1 MRIQFNLIKKIL
13 LSITLI
19 LTFFLGNISSA
30 IAEYPDRPISVV
42 VAYNPGGATDFQARL
57 VTMMAAHP
65 KKDYLGQPI
74 VIINKPGAGGK
85 VGWNWFASKAR
96 NDGYDLAAYN
106 VPHFIS
112 QSIVFDDT
120 EYNIDNLE
128 PIANWGADPAVLIVG
143 KDSDFNTLDDLMSY
157 AKSNPGK
164 VTFSGAGKFVGHH
177 IAFLQFQKASG
188 LELTYVPHTGG
199 VPALTAVKGGQV
211 MAGVNN
217 LSDAYRS
224 QNDIKILALSPRFPH
239 EEEFDKIVY
248 ATCNPPFDPLE
259 FSEKTE
265 IVYHACEWDRN
276 FFNKDMSENLK
287 AFLSSE
293 RENIE
298 FCFMEEMLYWAAQ
311 IRYCFLFIKSL
322 LNHRAKLPC

>member
-1 MRIQFNLIKKIL
+1 MKIKNFILYFTFILSL
-13 LSITLI
+13 LS
-19 LTFFLGNISSA
+19 FGSVSQA
-30 IAEYPDRPISVV
+30 GDYPDRPISVV

-120 EYNIDNLE
+120 KYNIDNLE

-143 KDSDFNTLDDLMSY
+143 PDSPFNSVADLLKF
-157 AKSNPGK
+157 AKANPGK

-188 LELTYVPHTGG
+188 VKITYVPHTGG
-199 VPALTAVKGGQV
+199 VPALAAVKGGQV
-211 MAGVNN
+211 MAGFNN

-224 QNDIKILALSPRFPH
+224 QKDIKILAIADLQREETFLPDVPTFKESGVDVDNSSVNFRGIMAPKGTPQEIIDFLAEKVPLMFNDKKTLGQMKKGGSPVRIMTREEVQAMWVERQAYLTELLAGLSA
-239 EEEFDKIVY
+239 E
-248 ATCNPPFDPLE
+248 
-259 FSEKTE
+259 
-265 IVYHACEWDRN
+265 
-276 FFNKDMSENLK
+276 
-287 AFLSSE
+287 
-293 RENIE
+293 
-298 FCFMEEMLYWAAQ
+298 
-311 IRYCFLFIKSL
+311 
-322 LNHRAKLPC
+322 